1 MQNMEAQQFHLKWN
15 NHSINTL
22 SSFQQL
28 LDTNTLVDVS
38 LTCSNGK
45 TVTAHRMVLAACSDY
60 FYHLFKDLPERHPV
74 IVFKDAGE
82 EIVRD
87 LLLFMYKG
95 EVEVQEV
102 YLNDFLKFADTLQV
116 KGLSQ
121 SDRDNNPSSHK
132 IPLPSS
138 RHNLPHAAQ
147 DLSPTATSN
156 TSQPSIAKDAS
167 SKNVKSGTNNS
178 GRRSATST
186 PKMSCASEGDQ
197 AIPLIKGNNNNN
209 TSSGSS
215 PILPSS
221 LPGTPAPNL
230 VGAEDLAKSYLANLS
245 KFPSLFPLATPANSD
260 STTPPPPG
268 QTVNPL
274 GLPPPGSFSADL
286 LSHLSS
292 PNLYRALHR
301 KYPENPILL
310 KQMPF
315 FKKMFGDNAE
325 LAAAAAAAMYP
336 QVPPIPISNRDDN
349 DNDSIAE
356 RSPPTT
362 PVPPPA
368 ISLPGLT
375 GVHFPAQMS
384 GVHLPTT
391 IPGLMRPGLP
401 LTPICPT
408 NLDGENGFLD
418 RGTTSSPMDSDSP
431 YPPSSGAGSTT
442 ADLNSTNGSISSP
455 TKASGSATASKSG
468 AGDSENNNKEEKAD
482 GNEGKHVRGSKGGSA
497 GRGSRLE
504 RMIAAEYKIMSEYSE
519 QGPNPDNLPA
529 MTPELMKSRR
539 THSLQLAIAEIMHN
553 RASVQSAATKFHIPR
568 ETLRRHY
575 QRYLKTMGIERA
587 PGINGPVKGTT
598 GTTAAAVAAATNN
611 NATKGPVHSV
621 PSGLSLPNSEGSEQ
635 QTAVSMAQRTNPI
648 IPTSIMQSLAGSIG
662 ATPTLSIPGVARRT
676 DEANCFSSL
685 MEIGQAY
692 GIWSPDVIT
701 KDNHI
706 NKEKDEYDDDTID
719 DDDRDGTDKEKED
732 GLVIDE
738 RAEDDEDVEV
748 DDDEPLSPGGPED
761 EQQIQT
767 RPSTRKSQPT
777 PIEPMDSSP
786 SSSSAATQSAST
798 ASVSTAAS
806 NSISKAPMETS
817 A

>member
-1 MQNMEAQQFHLKWN
+1 MRYNSLTNKLKMEAQQFHLKWN
-15 NHSINTL
+15 NHSLNTL

-121 SDRDNNPSSHK
+121 SDRVGSPSSHN

-138 RHNLPHAAQ
+138 RHNPSNAAQ
-147 DLSPTATSN
+147 DLSPTATSK

-167 SKNVKSGTNNS
+167 LKTIKTSMQNS
-178 GRRSATST
+178 SSRSATST
-186 PKMSCASEGDQ
+186 PKLSCTSDGDQ

-215 PILPSS
+215 PMLPSS
-221 LPGTPAPNL
+221 LPGTPAPNPI
-230 VGAEDLAKSYLANLS
+230 GAQDLAKSYLASLT
-245 KFPSLFPLATPANSD
+245 KFPSLFPLAVPTSSD
-260 STTPPPPG
+260 PTTPPPAG
-268 QTVNPL
+268 QMANPL
-274 GLPPPGSFSADL
+274 GFPPPGSFSADL

-292 PNLYRALHR
+292 PNLYRALQR
-301 KYPENPILL
+301 KYPENPVLL

-325 LAAAAAAAMYP
+325 LAATAAAAMYP
-336 QVPPIPISNRDDN
+336 HLPPMPRDDN

-362 PVPPPA
+362 PVPQPPMN
-368 ISLPGLT
+368 LPGL
-375 GVHFPAQMS
+375 S
-384 GVHLPTT
+384 GVHLPPHLPGMHIPTT

-408 NLDGENGFLD
+408 GLDGENGFPD
-418 RGTTSSPMDSDSP
+418 RGTNSSPMDSDSP

-442 ADLNSTNGSISSP
+442 AELNSTIGSISSP
-455 TKASGSATASKSG
+455 TKASGNANASKL
-468 AGDSENNNKEEKAD
+468 AEGDNEDNKKDDRSEGGEA
-482 GNEGKHVRGSKGGSA
+482 KHVRGSKNGSA

-519 QGPNPDNLPA
+519 ASPNPESLPV

-553 RASVQSAATKFHIPR
+553 RASVQSAATKYHIPR

-575 QRYLKTMGIERA
+575 QRYLKTMGIQRA
-587 PGINGPVKGTT
+587 PGVNGPVKPAGT
-598 GTTAAAVAAATNN
+598 GSTATAVAAATNN
-611 NATKGPVHSV
+611 NAAKGST
-621 PSGLSLPNSEGSEQ
+621 GLSLPMTEGSDQ
-635 QTAVSMAQRTNPI
+635 QAVTSMAQGANPL
-648 IPTSIMQSLAGSIG
+648 IPTSIMQAMAAGMAG
-662 ATPTLSIPGVARRT
+662 TPTLSIPGDGRGPN
-676 DEANCFSSL
+676 DANCFSSL

-692 GIWSPDVIT
+692 GIWSPDVIN
-701 KDNHI
+701 KDNH
-706 NKEKDEYDDDTID
+706 NGKDKRD
-719 DDDRDGTDKEKED
+719 DDDENMEDDDKDVHDKDKED

-738 RAEDDEDVEV
+738 RDDDDEDVEV

-761 EQQIQT
+761 EQQIPT
-767 RPSTRKSQPT
+767 KSSKPSQAESL
-777 PIEPMDSSP
+777 DSSP
-786 SSSSAATQSAST
+786 S
-798 ASVSTAAS
+798 ASVTKPATAASVGAAAS